1 MGGVS
6 TRGSKGEQVT
16 RKRSRRC
23 VGAGGGAGGVGGLGG
38 DWAASVGREIHGK
51 FSRPESLGIVV
62 GTVHMICVIIFQVYY
77 YTVADAASVW
87 KVKLEEYNAALAA
100 TIFMM

>member
-1 MGGVS
+1 MKYF
-6 TRGSKGEQVT
+6 R
-16 RKRSRRC
+16 
-23 VGAGGGAGGVGGLGG
+23 
-38 DWAASVGREIHGK
+38 
-51 FSRPESLGIVV
+51 RPESLGIVV

-100 TIFMM
+100 TIFMMLVLTFVPSPGYDVLGTLSRCRMKHLVVHFHSYCFSPLFHPIL